1 MISDERIKLTR
12 IGNHMV
18 EDIAIGD
25 AHGLSDEILVTLTS
39 RNNYI

>member
-1 MISDERIKLTR
+1 MISDERIKLTQ

-25 AHGLSDEILVTLTS
+25 AHGLSDEILVILTS